1 MEKLTGILSF
11 NYIFKVK
18 LDRWKINSRISDG
31 KDAAFE
37 IDGKAKFDL
46 NWIIDKISVKFP
58 EMILQVCCSLG

>member
-1 MEKLTGILSF
+1 MEKLKGILSF